1 MLNRLLRLLT
11 SSVGRGFFSWQR
23 GGYNNKR
30 PNVSSGQVRRIDI
43 VWRSVWMAKFFFGAG
58 ENSPV
63 SLVHTQLSSLSLDC
77 GPVVI
82 YILFFSYFIQKAG
95 WPLYS
100 LYRSIHFHR
109 GGGRKNGQKRQRE
122 SWPKR
127 FPACAHRWE
136 YHIEKNKKKKKSLLT
151 RTQFDYEAPLRCKR
165 EVVEVTYSK
174 YWGPDGYDE
183 SSTLSSG
190 RLKGPSRAA
199 TGELAP
205 SYNQTFIFRAPSN
218 AREVGLICSPTYI

>member
-1 MLNRLLRLLT
+1 M
-11 SSVGRGFFSWQR
+11 VFSWQR

-63 SLVHTQLSSLSLDC
+63 SLVYTQLSSLSLDC

-82 YILFFSYFIQKAG
+82 YILFFFIFHTKSRLAALF
-95 WPLYS
+95 PL
-100 LYRSIHFHR
+100 SINSFPQR
-109 GGGRKNGQKRQRE
+109 WRERERKDGQKRQRE

-151 RTQFDYEAPLRCKR
+151 RTQFDYEAPPPL
-165 EVVEVTYSK
+165 
-174 YWGPDGYDE
+174 
-183 SSTLSSG
+183 
-190 RLKGPSRAA
+190 
-199 TGELAP
+199 
-205 SYNQTFIFRAPSN
+205 
-218 AREVGLICSPTYI
+218 